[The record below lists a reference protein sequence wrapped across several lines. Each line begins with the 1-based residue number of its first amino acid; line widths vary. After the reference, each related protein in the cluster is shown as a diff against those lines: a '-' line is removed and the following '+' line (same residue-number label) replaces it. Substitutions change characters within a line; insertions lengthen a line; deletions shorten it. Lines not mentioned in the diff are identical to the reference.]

1 MPSITLERSTTADR
15 AQHAAAASSPSVPF
29 PTFESDSEEDTSSSS
44 AAVSKRGRNGKAP
57 LRAVPPAIPARADES
72 DLSDDGGADVEASKR
87 LKLSKAERGR
97 ARFAKGMVPVAQNLR
112 PTSKECT

>member
-44 AAVSKRGRNGKAP
+44 AAAPKRGRSGKAP
-57 LRAVPPAIPARADES
+57 LRAAPPAPLFARKRANS
-72 DLSDDGGADVEASKR
+72 PTAAKLGANTPK
-87 LKLSKAERGR
+87 K
-97 ARFAKGMVPVAQNLR
+97 
-112 PTSKECT
+112 